1 MRKQAI
7 IDQAK
12 AEGIPLSRTQLDRYI
27 KEGLLLGHRQSA
39 GYKKG
44 VYSTFPA
51 AMDTIRLIHE
61 YTQNDKTKRSA
72 DLIFTLFWNG
82 YTVNE
87 NKLKEAM
94 VDYQHTLRWSFNK
107 ISRQQEDPDQL
118 EHMLKRLLHDDQKLI
133 PSKPGRP
140 SKQDRAEKAKILEH
154 HRTEYLLFMT
164 FVRDGVLKQSVEWE
178 ALQEFFKVHT
188 PTVELDLKT
197 MHANLQNIS
206 TTFKWIDYSTE
217 IDFLLLKETISMLR
231 EYEILFYLIADLIVS
246 DPSGEMNRMY
256 QEGWLS
262 MDPEFIRF
270 FLIMLLASGQ
280 LQQLNQMLQNEALKE
295 LSIHLAPALM
305 ILEGVFNNE
314 QNSAADQ

>member
-1 MRKQAI
+1 MRKEAI
-7 IDQAK
+7 IDQSK

-27 KEGLLLGHRQSA
+27 EEGLLLGYRQSA

-44 VYSTFPA
+44 VYSTYPA
-51 AMDTIRLIHE
+51 AMETIRLIHE
-61 YTQNDKTKRSA
+61 YTQKNKTKRSA

-82 YTVNE
+82 YAVNE

-107 ISRQQEDPDQL
+107 ISRQHEDPDQL
-118 EHMLKRLLHDDQKLI
+118 EHMLKRLLHEDQKLI
-133 PSKPGRP
+133 SNKPGRP
-140 SKQDRAEKAKILEH
+140 SKQDRAEKEKILDH

-178 ALQEFFKVHT
+178 ALQEFFKVHP
-188 PTVELDLKT
+188 PTVELDLKKI
-197 MHANLQNIS
+197 HANLQNIS
-206 TTFKWIDYSTE
+206 TTFQWIDYSTE
-217 IDFLLLKETISMLR
+217 IDFLLLKETITLLR
-231 EYEILFYLIADLIVS
+231 EYELLFYLIAHLFVS

-262 MDPEFIRF
+262 MNPEFIRF

-280 LQQLNQMLQNEALKE
+280 LQPFNRMLKTEALKE
-295 LSIHLAPALM
+295 LSSYLAPALM
-305 ILEGVFNNE
+305 ILEGAFNNE
-314 QNSAADQ
+314 QNPVADQ